1 VRMSSAFRMKS
12 AQADFRAERS
22 EGPSGAVSSA
32 RTSWR
37 RAIVPGVAALGLFWM
52 LASSLYGGAQT
63 LAYSADATRFGQPI
77 LPVDRQIIAFMDAD
91 HLTAYYTNDYWA
103 CYRVA
108 FEVNERL
115 RCTIRGEVGKPN
127 LILNANR
134 YQPWVDELARMP
146 HPAYL
151 LTLGSV
157 QDRQFAQLA
166 AAGGLPHEGYTRVVV
181 GGYAVY
187 YYAG

>member
-1 VRMSSAFRMKS
+1 VI
-12 AQADFRAERS
+12 
-22 EGPSGAVSSA
+22 
-32 RTSWR
+32 SWLR
-37 RAIVPGVAALGLFWM
+37 FVAPGIAALGLLWM

-63 LAYSADATRFGQPI
+63 LAYSGDTTRFAQPVV
-77 LPVDRQIIAFMDAD
+77 PVDRPIIAFFDA
-91 HLTAYYTNDYWA
+91 HQVTTYYTNDYWA

-115 RCTIRGEVGKPN
+115 HCAIRGETGQPN
-127 LILNANR
+127 LTLNANR
-134 YQPWVDELARMP
+134 YQPWVDELARMR

-166 AAGGLPHEGYTRVVV
+166 AAEGLPHESYHRAVV

-187 YYAG
+187 YYAGT